1 MIVALTVLAVVIMK
15 LMTAVADA
23 IMNDD
28 SGDEEEI
35 LH

>member
-1 MIVALTVLAVVIMK
+1 VLAVVIMK

>member
-1 MIVALTVLAVVIMK
+1 MK